1 MPTQNAAVA
10 IMFWT
15 FVFWYYS
22 YRWPVA
28 AEGSSGPG
36 SVPAWQWMLMS
47 ALIVIFAAGTFYTS
61 LTNLRV
67 PMRARNGG
75 WHYTYGYSPI
85 EGTSSGDAY
94 RWTGQHSVAVVPVA
108 GRLVKIKVWTARR
121 DIATHPVLA
130 RVWHEE
136 SLVIDTVLRD
146 NHPVSTELR
155 IDRDPQW
162 LMVRTYFDRT
172 LPASPPDLGL
182 AVQWTFVD
190 APPTHAGAA
199 IR

>member
-1 MPTQNAAVA
+1 
-10 IMFWT
+10 
-15 FVFWYYS
+15 
-22 YRWPVA
+22 
-28 AEGSSGPG
+28 
-36 SVPAWQWMLMS
+36 VPA
-47 ALIVIFAAGTFYTS
+47 
-61 LTNLRV
+61 
-67 PMRARNGG
+67 
-75 WHYTYGYSPI
+75 
-85 EGTSSGDAY
+85 
-94 RWTGQHSVAVVPVA
+94 A

-130 RVWHEE
+130 RVWHDE